1 MIPGNIK
8 KVSHFFSFLRRLL
21 GFLKNIMKYKE
32 VVFYT
37 PQKFKEKM
45 KLTSMIEENTLKY
58 CSERLNMLVR
68 TLRFEEIDQLVP
80 LNMVLTFAELLGTY
94 DEGFQV
100 IFEPYYDTGK

>member
-1 MIPGNIK
+1 
-8 KVSHFFSFLRRLL
+8 
-21 GFLKNIMKYKE
+21 
-32 VVFYT
+32 
-37 PQKFKEKM
+37 
-45 KLTSMIEENTLKY
+45 MIEENTLKY

-68 TLRFEEIDQLVP
+68 TLRFEELDELVP